1 MYVKDTER
9 ERGGYYMASKR
20 GKKVAPTK
28 KSEVGKELE
37 AKIKAS
43 KTKFSKSQQEILKQM
58 KEKKDSEFSAKL
70 TDSLARAFNTE
81 TENGVSLMDE
91 VAAKVA
97 TQYKE
102 AETIAI
108 KDVVSLR
115 EALGENKQKID
126 VDLSGKVDIKQEL
139 KNIADEEE
147 Y

>member
-1 MYVKDTER
+1 MYVKETER

-43 KTKFSKSQQEILKQM
+43 KAKFSKSQQEILLKM
-58 KEKKDSEFSAKL
+58 KEKKEGEFSAKL
-70 TDSLARAFNTE
+70 TDSLARAFSVE
-81 TENGVSLMDE
+81 TENGVTLMDE
-91 VAAKVA
+91 VASKVA

-102 AETIAI
+102 AEVIAI

-115 EALGENKQKID
+115 EALGENKQKVDVELGGKID
-126 VDLSGKVDIKQEL
+126 IAKELEKLVDKE
-139 KNIADEEE
+139 AF
-147 Y
+147 

>member
-1 MYVKDTER
+1 MKETER
-9 ERGGYYMASKR
+9 ERGGYCMASKR
-20 GKKVAPTK
+20 GKKVAPAK

-43 KTKFSKSQQEILKQM
+43 KAKFSKSQQEILKQM

-115 EALGENKQKID
+115 EALGENKQKVDVELGGKID
-126 VDLSGKVDIKQEL
+126 IAKELEKLVDKE
-139 KNIADEEE
+139 AF
-147 Y
+147 

>member
-1 MYVKDTER
+1 
-9 ERGGYYMASKR
+9 MAKVS
-20 GKKVAPTK
+20 KKVNGSKKSK

-37 AKIKAS
+37 ERIKAS
-43 KTKFSKSQQEILKQM
+43 KSKFSKSQQDILRQM

-70 TDSLARAFNTE
+70 TDSLAKAFNTE
-81 TENGVSLMDE
+81 TENGVTLMDE

-102 AETIAI
+102 AEVIAI

-126 VDLSGKVDIKQEL
+126 VDLSGKLDIKQEL